1 MWRTILLFSTLI
13 LALLLLFFLGRLA
26 YFQGGAAWEWTLAG
40 VAAVFL
46 SLGWMLSKT
55 TGPKNPRGA
64 VDRQKLEQ
72 LGLTAREHEVLV
84 ELCRG
89 QSNREIAEALFISES
104 TVKTHVSKLFLKLD
118 VRRRTQLMRKAK
130 ALHLIP
136 GSAA

>member
-1 MWRTILLFSTLI
+1 MWRTILLFSALI
-13 LALLLLFFLGRLA
+13 LALLLIFSLGKLAFFR
-26 YFQGGAAWEWTLAG
+26 GGAAWEWTLAG

-46 SLGWMLSKT
+46 WLGWMLSRSTRTKKP
-55 TGPKNPRGA
+55 GEA
-64 VDRQKLEQ
+64 VDMQKLEQ
-72 LGLTAREHEVLV
+72 LGLTSREHEVLV

-89 QSNREIAEALFISES
+89 LSNQEIAETLFISES

-136 GSAA
+136 DSAT